1 MSLRTL
7 AVALA
12 AVLALAGNRPRSLG
26 MLRGQGNEEG
36 LATTWRRA
44 QRARAPTRQ
53 LGVHWG
59 LWYLCGTQSTNES

>member
-36 LATTWRRA
+36 GPPPGGEPSGRERRRA
-44 QRARAPTRQ
+44 NSAFIGAF
-53 LGVHWG
+53 
-59 LWYLCGTQSTNES
+59 GTYAVLKSTNES